1 MTVTSPDKDTTNLPT
16 GMQSVDRAL
25 QILELVATSG
35 ASGVSELATA
45 IGVHKSTAFR
55 LLGALESRDLVEQST
70 ERGKYRL
77 GFGLVKLA
85 RRVEVQFDLA
95 GQARDLV
102 ERLSRDLGESI
113 NVAVLRE
120 HFVVNVVQS
129 RGLAS
134 VVSQNWIG
142 QLTPLHATSS
152 GKVLLAYLDP
162 VARATL
168 IGRGLERF
176 TPQTQTDPVAL
187 EKELVG
193 VLEAGSATTFGELEV
208 GLNAVA
214 VPVRGEDGSV
224 VAALSS
230 SGPAYRVTP
239 ERIDVILDELRQAGD
254 ELSAKMGYWGSAAE
268 STRTR

>member
-1 MTVTSPDKDTTNLPT
+1 MTIARSDKESRGLPN

-25 QILELVATSG
+25 QILELVAGSG
-35 ASGVSELATA
+35 AAGVSDLAAA

-55 LLGALESRDLVEQST
+55 LLAALEARNLVEQST

-77 GFGLVKLA
+77 GFGLMRLA
-85 RRVEVQFDLA
+85 RRVEVQFEFGA
-95 GQARDLV
+95 EARELV
-102 ERLSRDLGESI
+102 ERLSRTLGESI

-120 HFVVNVVQS
+120 HFVVNVLQS

-162 VARATL
+162 ATRAELLDGT
-168 IGRGLERF
+168 LERF
-176 TPQTQTDPVAL
+176 TSHTITDPGAL
-187 EKELVG
+187 EVDLARVAETG
-193 VLEAGSATTFGELEV
+193 WATTFGELEV
-208 GLNAVA
+208 GLNAAA

-224 VAALSS
+224 VAALSA
-230 SGPAYRVTP
+230 SGPAYRFTP
-239 ERIDVILDELRQAGD
+239 ERMEEIVQEIREAGQ
-254 ELSAKMGYWGSAAE
+254 ELSARMGYWEKPS
-268 STRTR
+268 